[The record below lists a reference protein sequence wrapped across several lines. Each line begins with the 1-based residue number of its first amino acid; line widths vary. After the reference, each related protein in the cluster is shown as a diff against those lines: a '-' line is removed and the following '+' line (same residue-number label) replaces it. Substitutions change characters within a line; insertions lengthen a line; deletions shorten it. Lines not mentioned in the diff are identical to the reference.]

1 VAGVQRWCAARVP
14 EHARHQVRV
23 ECEVAHDTS
32 RSSSGVPPGARTSG
46 PNGPPFRSHACVTPP
61 PTSPGPCTGAT
72 ATFASTS
79 TSPWLPHTR
88 VEDLLT
94 ELDRDPASLGPTY
107 QLRHQTAHSPP
118 LRWGQ
123 LQPSRRGQFR
133 LTSPPIG
140 VAPLDDGSTH
150 PCGGCNVTDHHASG
164 SAVSFT
170 SPVTLLPPVLDADGW
185 AVAVVVAAAMGVRLP
200 ASPLSACRH
209 MP

>member
-1 VAGVQRWCAARVP
+1 MALPELDVAGVQRWCAARVP

-23 ECEVAHDTS
+23 EYEVAHHTS

-133 LTSPPIG
+133 LTSPILQDVVEECLCPIRRQVG
-140 VAPLDDGSTH
+140 EDDDDRL
-150 PCGGCNVTDHHASG
+150 VDRF
-164 SAVSFT
+164 AVHWLSIEED
-170 SPVTLLPPVLDADGW
+170 LL
-185 AVAVVVAAAMGVRLP
+185 VAAYEIDRV
-200 ASPLSACRH
+200 
-209 MP
+209 